1 MRLSQFYKNELQ
13 AQHSFTYQAQYI
25 AKKYTQ

>member
-13 AQHSFTYQAQYI
+13 AQFSFTYQVQYI
-25 AKKYTQ
+25 AKKCMH